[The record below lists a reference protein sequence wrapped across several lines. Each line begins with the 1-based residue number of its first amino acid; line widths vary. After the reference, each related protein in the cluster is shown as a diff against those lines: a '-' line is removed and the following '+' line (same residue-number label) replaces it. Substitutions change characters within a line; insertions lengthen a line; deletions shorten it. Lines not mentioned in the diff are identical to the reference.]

1 MNIPLDRMDQNSMW
15 TDDIYIEKPRGYI
28 HAERLVLEHINNAWS
43 NKYEKSFLLLYTYL
57 SPCAHRC
64 ANPNEPLENILEL
77 ITPMTNWPQ
86 HALVFTQPYRPL
98 NKQGIPFFNDDQ
110 LENSLIALA
119 EKIGYANIF
128 RCYRPGNTFECIRCF
143 PEQNVFNG
151 NCI

>member
-1 MNIPLDRMDQNSMW
+1 MW
-15 TDDIYIEKPRGYI
+15 TDIYIEKPSGYI
-28 HAERLVLEHINNAWS
+28 HAERLVLEHIKNAWS

-77 ITPMTNWPQ
+77 ITLMTNWPQ

-110 LENSLIALA
+110 LENSLKALA

-128 RCYRPGNTFECIRCF
+128 RC
-143 PEQNVFNG
+143 
-151 NCI
+151 